1 MNGLDVSATIKI
13 DKNAKFTIVVDQN
26 NGDIVHLKGEAQLNG
41 GIDPSGKTNL
51 TGTYTVEQGSYNLSY
66 ASVNRKFIFKKGST
80 ITWTGDPTSAN
91 INLTAIYIANV
102 PPIDLVSD
110 QLAGTENQTMYKQK
124 LPFNVD
130 LNLKNQ
136 LLKPDISFDIV
147 LPDSTIPY
155 PRM

>member
-1 MNGLDVSATIKI
+1 M
-13 DKNAKFTIVVDQN
+13 VDER
-26 NGDIVHLKGEAQLNG
+26 NGDVVQLKGEAQLNG

-51 TGTYTVEQGSYNLSY
+51 TGTYTVEQGSYNLAY
-66 ASVNRKFIFKKGST
+66 ATVKRKFNFKKGST

-91 INLTAIYIANV
+91 VDLTAIYIANV

-110 QLAGTENQTMYKQK
+110 QLAATAKSTMYKQK

-130 LNLKNQ
+130 LKLKNE

-147 LPDSTIPY
+147 LPDSSYTVSPDVVHTVNT
-155 PRM
+155 RLAR